1 MKRGHSV
8 LLLVTILVGSSL
20 SGRGGALSGAHDAAS
35 SLTGGASSAPASAS
49 AQAADPS
56 LLTLDRIY
64 ASREFA
70 SEGFSGRWAPEG
82 SAYFAFERS
91 STTQGGGDFVKYDAE
106 TGRREVVVP
115 AARFVP
121 PGASAPLRVEDYQWS
136 PDGKLLEIF
145 TNSQRAARSNTRGDY
160 WVLDVA
166 GGRLTK
172 LGGTAPPSSLMFAKF
187 SPDGSRVGYV
197 RENNLWM
204 EDLRTHRIWQ
214 LTAEGSK
221 TVTNGAFDWVYEEEL
236 GVRDGWRWSPDGR
249 SIAFW
254 QLNTDGVGEFAIVND
269 TDSTYPKVTWQQYP
283 KVGEQVAAARIGVVS
298 ADGGATMWM
307 QVPGNRRD
315 QYIVRMEWAGP
326 NEIAIERT
334 NRAQNT
340 LDVLMAD
347 ATTGRVR
354 TILTEKDA
362 AWVDAGDPP
371 RWIDNG
377 KRFVWVSER
386 DGWRHIYVV
395 PREGGEPKLVTA
407 GSFDAA
413 GIVKVDEPGGWI
425 YYLASPET
433 GTERYLFRSRLD
445 GQGKPERVTP
455 PKSAGTHGYQVSAD
469 GRFAVHTFSDFDTP
483 PVVDLVRL
491 PQHSVVR
498 TLADNA
504 ALRAKVAAFKRTPVE
519 FMKVDIGEG
528 IVLDGWCM
536 KPPDMKPG
544 AKYPLLVYVYGEPAS
559 QTVVNR
565 WGGNTYL
572 WHLML
577 AQHGYVVVSVDNQG
591 TPSLRGR
598 AWRKAIYKQIGI
610 LSSKQQAAAV
620 RKIAEWP
627 FVDGKRIGVWGWSG
641 GGSMT
646 LNAMFRYPDLYN
658 TGLAGAA
665 VPDQTLYNTVYQ
677 ERYMGLYKENQ
688 EAYREG
694 SPLTY
699 AHQLKGNLLFLHGTG
714 DDNVHYQGA
723 ERLVNALVKANKLFT
738 FQPYPNRT
746 HGITE
751 GENTS
756 LHVRETMTRFLEEH
770 MPPGPR

>member
-1 MKRGHSV
+1 MKARILLTGLVV
-8 LLLVTILVGSSL
+8 LLVASL
-20 SGRGGALSGAHDAAS
+20 R
-35 SLTGGASSAPASAS
+35 PV
-49 AQAADPS
+49 AQTSDPS
-56 LLTLDRIY
+56 LLTLERIY

-70 SEGFSGRWAPEG
+70 ADTFSGRWAPDG
-82 SAYFAFERS
+82 SSYFVLERS
-91 STTQGGGDFVKYDAE
+91 ATTQGGADLVKYDAE
-106 TGRREVVVP
+106 SGRRDVVAP

-121 PGASAPLRVEDYQWS
+121 PGAAAPLRVEDYEWS
-136 PDGKLLEIF
+136 PDGKLLKVF
-145 TNSQRAARSNTRGDY
+145 TNSQRGVRSNTRGDY
-160 WVLDVA
+160 WILDVVT
-166 GGRLTK
+166 GHLTK

-187 SPDGSRVGYV
+187 SPDGSRVGFV
-197 RENNLWM
+197 RDNNLYV
-204 EDLRTHRIWQ
+204 EDLGRHEIWP
-214 LTAEGSK
+214 LTSEGSK
-221 TVTNGAFDWVYEEEL
+221 TVINGGFDWVYEEEL
-236 GVRDGWRWSPDGR
+236 GVRDGWRWSPDGQ
-249 SIAFW
+249 SVAFW
-254 QLNTDGVGEFAIVND
+254 QLNTEGVGEFAILNN
-269 TDSTYPKVTWQQYP
+269 TDATYPKVTWQQYP
-283 KVGEQVAAARIGVVS
+283 TVGEPFASARIGVVP
-298 ADGGATMWM
+298 ADGTGATLWM
-307 QVPGNRRD
+307 RVPGNRRD

-326 NEIAIERT
+326 TELAIERT

-340 LDVLMAD
+340 LDVMMAD
-347 ATTGRVR
+347 ATTGAVR
-354 TILTEKDA
+354 TILAERDE

-371 RWIDNG
+371 LWIDGG

-386 DGWRHIYVV
+386 DGWRHVYVV
-395 PREGGEPKLVTA
+395 PREGGDPSLVTS
-407 GSFDAA
+407 GSFDIAGIQKIDAA
-413 GIVKVDEPGGWI
+413 GGWV
-425 YYLASPET
+425 YYLASPEK

-445 GQGKPERVTP
+445 GQGKPERITP
-455 PKSAGTHGYQVSAD
+455 TRNAGTHSYQISAD
-469 GRFAVHTFSDFDTP
+469 GRFAIHTYSNFDTP

-491 PQHSVVR
+491 PQHTAVR

-504 ALRAKVAAFKRTPVE
+504 ALGAKVAALTRRPVE
-519 FMKVDIGEG
+519 FMKVDIGDG
-528 IVLDGWCM
+528 VVLDGWCM
-536 KPPDMKPG
+536 KPADMKPG

-559 QTVVNR
+559 QTVTNR

-577 AQHGYVVVSVDNQG
+577 TQHGYVVVSVDNQG

-620 RKIAEWP
+620 RKICEWP
-627 FVDGKRIGVWGWSG
+627 FIDAARIGVWGWSG

-677 ERYMGLYKENQ
+677 ERYMGIYRDNQ
-688 EAYREG
+688 QGYREG
-694 SPLTY
+694 SPITY
-699 AHQLKGNLLFLHGTG
+699 AQQLKGNLLFLHGTG

-751 GENTS
+751 GENTA
-756 LHVRETMTRFLEEH
+756 LHVRETMTKFLEDH
-770 MPPGPR
+770 MPPGPARRN